1 VVETII
7 IHPFGNGN
15 HTTYKNGDEWG
26 MVYDI
31 VLPTLYYR
39 AIPVSSIFGQHDA
52 VSILLTLL
60 IVKLVEAPG
69 QRAGT
74 GLIRLN
80 QICSLQTWNSH
91 DLALP
96 TFLCSSVIS
105 CHFMI

>member
-1 VVETII
+1 MVETII
-7 IHPFGNGN
+7 IHPFGNGH

-74 GLIRLN
+74 GAHQAEPNLFPA
-80 QICSLQTWNSH
+80 
-91 DLALP
+91 DLE
-96 TFLCSSVIS
+96 FS
-105 CHFMI
+105 